1 MICLVKLVIVVKL
14 QSCGELLMTDYTE
27 IGIKLYVR
35 ALQERRIV
43 DWMAIRDAIYRKL
56 MGWVK

>member
-1 MICLVKLVIVVKL
+1 
-14 QSCGELLMTDYTE
+14 MTDYTE

-35 ALQERRIV
+35 ALQECRIV

>member
-1 MICLVKLVIVVKL
+1 
-14 QSCGELLMTDYTE
+14 MTDYTE